1 MFRLSWI
8 ALLVFTL
15 DQLTKY
21 AAIKNLIY
29 HTEVPVTSFLSFT
42 LLYNSGAAF
51 SFLSNAG
58 GWQNLF
64 FIVVAIVVTFII
76 VLIIRGLGI
85 HDVQAAVA
93 LMLILGGAL
102 GNLLDRLRFGYVVD
116 FIDFHY
122 GAWHWYTFNIAD
134 AAISIGAVFL
144 MLDALGIGFRK
155 KRV

>member
-8 ALLVFTL
+8 ALLVFGI

-21 AAIKNLIY
+21 LAIKNLIY
-29 HTEVPVTSFLSFT
+29 HAEVTVTSFLSFT

-76 VLIIRGLGI
+76 VLIIRRLGI

-93 LMLILGGAL
+93 LMLILGGAM

-134 AAISIGAVFL
+134 SAISIGAVFL